1 MSKTETQ
8 SEALR
13 LAEFFGSMKKSSHR
27 WYDGVPVHEKA
38 AAELRRLDAEV
49 RELKMTVQHES
60 LCVEAAKERIKALDA
75 ENKALRER
83 LEIDPAHPIDGIEAR
98 DETIRQLEAQIKG
111 LRIKA
116 ARYDYLRTGGRYI
129 VKIAQDSIYCGGH
142 SMSEKYG
149 PALDDA
155 IDTAMASQ
163 RRQKA
168 ADMFDSAAQTLEE
181 ATASATAMAN
191 AMEQEGRLMK
201 APMAAAKNGGA
212 A

>member
-13 LAEFFGSMKKSSHR
+13 LAFKLRGE
-27 WYDGVPVHEKA
+27 
-38 AAELRRLDAEV
+38 AERSIVKYSTAH
-49 RELKMTVQHES
+49 QS
-60 LCVEAAKERIKALDA
+60 AKELERLDA
-75 ENKALRER
+75 ENKALRAR

-98 DETIRQLEAQIKG
+98 DEAIWQLDEQINE
-111 LRIKA
+111 LRPKA
-116 ARYDYLRTGGRYI
+116 ARYDYIRTGAHYT
-129 VKIAQDSIYCGGH
+129 VKIGRDSIHCGGH

-155 IDTAMASQ
+155 IDAAMASM

-168 ADMFDSAAQTLEE
+168 AEMFDRAAQTLEE
-181 ATASATAMAN
+181 ATASASAMAS

-201 APMAAAKNGGA
+201 APQAAAKTGDA
-212 A
+212 ACKG

>member
-13 LAEFFGSMKKSSHR
+13 LAEML
-27 WYDGVPVHEKA
+27 EKGPRRQGDVRIA
-38 AAELRRLDAEV
+38 AVLRG
-49 RELKMTVQHES
+49 
-60 LCVEAAKERIKALDA
+60 LDA

-83 LEIDPAHPIDGIEAR
+83 LEIDPSHPIDGIEAR
-98 DETIRQLEAQIKG
+98 DEAIWQLDEQISK
-111 LRIKA
+111 LRPKA

-142 SMSEKYG
+142 SMGEKYG

-155 IDTAMASQ
+155 IDTAMASK

-168 ADMFDSAAQTLEE
+168 ADMFDRTAQTLEE
-181 ATASATAMAN
+181 ATASATAMVN

-201 APMAAAKNGGA
+201 APKAAAKTGDA